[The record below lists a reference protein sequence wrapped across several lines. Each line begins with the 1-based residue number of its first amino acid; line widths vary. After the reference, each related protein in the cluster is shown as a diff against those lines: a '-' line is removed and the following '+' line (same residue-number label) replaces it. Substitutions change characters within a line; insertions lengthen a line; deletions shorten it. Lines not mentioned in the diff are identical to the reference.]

1 MSITP
6 TITQGSPVGQI
17 EAALRE
23 RKVSLYETH
32 LAEGGVR
39 VTAQVP
45 GSVEKTAF
53 GADLA
58 SALGNLLVKID
69 QNLP

>member
-6 TITQGSPVGQI
+6 TITEGTPIGQI

-39 VTAQVP
+39 VTTQADDGV
-45 GSVEKTAF
+45 KTAF

-58 SALGNLLVKID
+58 GALGNLLVKID
-69 QNLP
+69 QGLP

>member
-1 MSITP
+1 MNTTP
-6 TITQGSPVGQI
+6 TVTEGTSIGLI

-23 RKVSLYETH
+23 RKVSLYQTQ
-32 LAEGGVR
+32 LADGGVR
-39 VTAQVP
+39 VTTQIAS
-45 GSVEKTAF
+45 GERTAF

-58 SALGNLLVKID
+58 GALGNLLVKID